1 MYTGFLSFNQK
12 IITMHQ
18 IKCEEIWGGITE
30 TDINAETSAAK
41 ISVYS
46 SAADGYEGGDIYSV
60 SVCSEDLLTR
70 VIIADVMGHGASA
83 ATISQ
88 WIHKSLKKFMNNAKS
103 NLVLEDLNHNAQDF
117 GIQAFTTA
125 LVVDMYLATGEIS
138 FCNAG
143 HHPALFCRHGERFW
157 RPLKTAARS
166 ADTSYEFKNLPIG
179 VEKNTSFDV
188 SSLKMQKGDKLFLYT
203 DGLTEATDSNNR
215 QFGDEKLISVLNTT
229 NGSALDIKNTIT
241 AALQAHVSRL
251 PEHDDI
257 TFIAIEIR

>member
-1 MYTGFLSFNQK
+1 
-12 IITMHQ
+12 MHQ

-70 VIIADVMGHGASA
+70 VVIADVMGHGASA

-88 WIHKSLKKFMNNAKS
+88 WVHKSLKKFMNNAKS

-125 LVVDMYLATGEIS
+125 FVVDMYLATGQIS

-143 HHPALFCRHGERFW
+143 HHPALFCRFGERTW
-157 RPLKTAARS
+157 KPLATQAGDFEENSK
-166 ADTSYEFKNLPIG
+166 FKNLPIG

-188 SSLKMQKGDKLFLYT
+188 ESFKMKKGDKLFMYT
-203 DGLTEATDSNNR
+203 DGLIEATDSNNK
-215 QFGDEKLISVLNTT
+215 QFGEDKLISVLNTT
-229 NGSALDIKNTIT
+229 NGSALETKNTVS

>member
-1 MYTGFLSFNQK
+1 
-12 IITMHQ
+12 MHQ

-70 VIIADVMGHGASA
+70 VVIADVMGHGASA

-88 WIHKSLKKFMNNAKS
+88 WVHKSLKKFMNNAKS

-125 LVVDMYLATGEIS
+125 LVVDMYLSTGQIS

-143 HHPALFCRHGERFW
+143 HHPVLFCRSHERQW
-157 RPLKTAARS
+157 RPLLIEP
-166 ADTSYEFKNLPIG
+166 DTSNSCSSFKNLPIG

-188 SSLKMQKGDKLFLYT
+188 ESFKMQKGDKLFLYT
-203 DGLTEATDSNNR
+203 DGLTEATDSNNK
-215 QFGDEKLISVLNTT
+215 QFGEEKLINVLNTT
-229 NGSALDIKNTIT
+229 HGSAVDIKNTVT

-257 TFIAIEIR
+257 TFISIEIR